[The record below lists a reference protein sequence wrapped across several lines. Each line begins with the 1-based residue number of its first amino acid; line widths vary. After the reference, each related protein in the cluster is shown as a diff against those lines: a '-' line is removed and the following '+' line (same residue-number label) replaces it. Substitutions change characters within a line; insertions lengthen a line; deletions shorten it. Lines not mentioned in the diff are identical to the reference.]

1 MFLKLAS
8 EDDLIKKYIE
18 FQKRQQEIIKETK
31 EKRLK
36 NNKLKNSLNDQSNN
50 LIEFKEEQPPS
61 DYANIES
68 IAKEEYVKEE
78 YFGEEDWELLSNMFN
93 KTEAELKEDYLI
105 FLEDKFK
112 GSFIEYEFTLG
123 IAEESLSSKPTEQIK
138 SNKDQKERKY
148 VGEMINGK
156 PNGLGT
162 ETYENGNN
170 YSGQW
175 KNGKFHGQG
184 IYTNNIYGQTFE
196 GEWNEGYFS
205 RGTMIYSKGINGINN
220 DEKYIGEVA
229 YSFGY
234 PVPHGQGVFYS
245 KNGDIYKGEFYDFN
259 KSGKGTLT
267 WANGDI
273 YEGDW
278 SKNSKWTSLVKGSS
292 KYDLVSFVCSKYN

>member
-8 EDDLIKKYIE
+8 EDDLIKKYVE

-112 GSFIEYEFTLG
+112 GSFIDY
-123 IAEESLSSKPTEQIK
+123 
-138 SNKDQKERKY
+138 
-148 VGEMINGK
+148 
-156 PNGLGT
+156 
-162 ETYENGNN
+162 
-170 YSGQW
+170 
-175 KNGKFHGQG
+175 
-184 IYTNNIYGQTFE
+184 
-196 GEWNEGYFS
+196 
-205 RGTMIYSKGINGINN
+205 
-220 DEKYIGEVA
+220 
-229 YSFGY
+229 
-234 PVPHGQGVFYS
+234 
-245 KNGDIYKGEFYDFN
+245 
-259 KSGKGTLT
+259 
-267 WANGDI
+267 
-273 YEGDW
+273 
-278 SKNSKWTSLVKGSS
+278 
-292 KYDLVSFVCSKYN
+292 